1 MSSLVGLVSQDMEH
15 LALTIE
21 TSLQVNRRFQFFLWS
36 QGALQS
42 FVPHE
47 TLVCAYGDIARLNF
61 KYELFS
67 RALVD
72 PELEEHIG
80 EAVNGLLPRMIG
92 DWLNHDRTPRIYSS
106 NAVGDGAARV
116 QADLRRYELGQVV
129 AHGAKEVQGDFGS
142 FFIFLRMPK
151 PVEARDT
158 YMVEVLMP
166 HLHMALHR
174 MLASESNKPAL
185 EVKAA
190 AVLSRRQL
198 QVLEWVRDGKTNPEI
213 ASILGIS
220 PATVKNHV
228 QKMLR
233 KLNVNNRAQA
243 VARGTGGHFKPAAD
257 GVGQSPD

>member
-1 MSSLVGLVSQDMEH
+1 MRLLAGLDSQDMEH
-15 LALTIE
+15 LALTIDS
-21 TSLQVNRRFQFFLWS
+21 SLQVTRRFQFFLWT
-36 QGALQS
+36 QGALQG

-67 RALVD
+67 RAIVH

-80 EAVNGLLPRMIG
+80 DAVNGLLPMIVG
-92 DWLNHDRTPRIYSS
+92 DWLNNDRTPRSYG
-106 NAVGDGAARV
+106 ADTPEDGTARV
-116 QADLRRYELGQVV
+116 MADLRRHELGHVV
-129 AHGAKEVQGDFGS
+129 AHGAKEVRGEFGS
-142 FFIFLRMPK
+142 FFIFLRVPK
-151 PVEARDT
+151 PMAPRDA
-158 YMVEVLMP
+158 YMIEVLMP

-174 MLASESNKPAL
+174 MLASESSKPAA

-243 VARGTGGHFKPAAD
+243 VARGASAQFLPSADPA
-257 GVGQSPD
+257 GQGLD